1 MKKTMNKTMNKTM
14 KNKKMKTISDSST
27 TSSNL
32 LQQPT
37 ISHSISSS
45 SNSSIKSANT
55 RIKNFNLKKKLKNLF
70 KKTPKAKAKQEPK
83 QKAKQEPKRELK
95 KIETQKK
102 GKTETGLKNLTLK
115 ISKKKPI
122 LVIEDIKDIE
132 DIEEVVPKSD
142 IKLSLKEKIV
152 IPEVQKINMELKEPS
167 VYGEK
172 KASVSLAHRYNEEFI
187 DMLEKLYTIMMSQGE
202 IHKARAYKKAEETV
216 VNYLEDITDIKQMQ
230 GKPGI
235 GATIMEKF
243 KEYVE
248 TGTLKILER
257 EKNNPINIFTQ
268 IYGVGPKKAKELV
281 EKGITTIQQLKD
293 NQIELLNDKQ
303 IIGLKYYEDIL
314 KRIPRSEIDEYSG
327 YFNNAF
333 NYAVGSVGTGDG
345 AKFEIVG
352 SYRRGAQASGDID
365 VIITSKN
372 SEVFDKFIDKL
383 LEENVITEIL
393 SRGPTK
399 SLVITQLPSKEFRR
413 VDFLYS
419 TEKEYPFA
427 VLYFTGSKY
436 FNTAMRH
443 VALQKGFTMNEH
455 GMYKFENKKKGALV
469 DHDFKNEKDIF
480 DFLGLQYK
488 SPVER
493 IDGRSVVGFDVGIGS
508 EADVL
513 MDANNKKIVDG
524 VGEGVS
530 MGMGMGAF
538 EMKKPALKK
547 TSVSRGKTL
556 KKQEVNPQVNIIVE
570 KTIEVEP
577 VVVTEKKSRPKP
589 KTLKKK
595 PKILVDEMGKG
606 FGEVNKGFVMDVV
619 EKFKNNGISVVE
631 SLSEKELQDVLDY
644 TNNAYR
650 NMEPIM
656 TDSEYDIIHDY
667 METKYPNNPILN
679 DIGAPIAVEVEK
691 NKAVLPYAMGSMD
704 KRKPDTNELEKWKQI
719 YKGPYILSCKL
730 DGVSGLYVTEGDKPK
745 LYTRGDGK
753 IGQDVSHF
761 IPYLRLPKEK
771 GLAIRGEFII
781 PKNIFD
787 LKYKGKFANA
797 RNLVSGII
805 NRISVDDKIKDVH
818 FVAYEFI
825 KPEYKPFEQ
834 LERLKK
840 MDIDVVLFTREKDVT
855 NEMLSNYLIEWRN
868 TYDYE
873 IDGVIVTDDKIY
885 TRKSGNPEHSFAF
898 KMVLSDQIAESR
910 VIDVI
915 WTPSKDGYLKPR
927 VRIEPIKLGGVE
939 INYATG
945 FNGAFIE
952 QNKIGIGAVIE
963 IIRSGDVI
971 PHIKSVTQPAEKAK
985 MPEES
990 YKWNDTHI
998 DILLENVENDPVVRE
1013 KNITG
1018 FFKGIGVDGLK
1029 SGNVDRIISAGYDSV
1044 PKIIKMSVDDFLK
1057 VEGFKGKL
1065 ANKIHDSIQSKLK
1078 EASLINLMASSNIFG
1093 RGISEKKIEPIMEM
1107 YPNILNEVGL
1117 DIPADELKKKIEMVK
1132 KVKGIAEKTAELFVS
1147 KIALFI
1153 GFLKE
1158 CGLEYKLGD
1167 NGDGKGQGNGEGDV
1181 KADVDINHPLYG
1193 KTVVFTGFRDDNLE
1207 KQIKK
1212 LGGKIGSS
1220 VSKNTFVVVTKDK
1233 DDKTGKV
1240 LHAEKVGVNVMEP
1253 NEFKVA
1259 FNLTN

>member
-1 MKKTMNKTMNKTM
+1 MNKTI

-27 TSSNL
+27 ITT
-32 LQQPT
+32 LQQQNKKPLS
-37 ISHSISSS
+37 ISTVSQSISSS

-70 KKTPKAKAKQEPK
+70 KKTTKAKTETKK
-83 QKAKQEPKRELK
+83 KATSK
-95 KIETQKK
+95 KVTQKK
-102 GKTETGLKNLTLK
+102 VKLEIEGTKTKK
-115 ISKKKPI
+115 IRKKPVLI
-122 LVIEDIKDIE
+122 VEDIE
-132 DIEEVVPKSD
+132 DIEDIKAIEEETVVPKSN
-142 IKLSLKEKIV
+142 IKLSQEEPV
-152 IPEVQKINMELKEPS
+152 SIPLSLQKINMKIADQTS
-167 VYGEK
+167 NGEK
-172 KASVSLAHRYNEEFI
+172 NITIVDEGADVKVSLPHRYNEEFI
-187 DMLEKLYTIMMSQGE
+187 DILEQLYNIMMSQGE
-202 IHKARAYKKAEETV
+202 IHRARAYKKAEETV
-216 VNYLEDITDIKQMQ
+216 VNYLEDITNVEQLK

-248 TGTLKILER
+248 TGTLKVIER
-257 EKNNPINIFTQ
+257 EKNNPVNIFTQ

-281 EKGITTIQQLKD
+281 EKGITTIQQLKE

-303 IIGLKYYEDIL
+303 IIGLKYYEDIQ
-314 KRIPRSEIDEYSG
+314 KRIPRSEIDKYAV

-333 NYAVGSVGTGDG
+333 DYAVDSVGVGSVDG

-352 SYRRGAQASGDID
+352 SYRRGAQSSGDID

-372 SEVFDKFIDKL
+372 KGVFDKFIDRL
-383 LEENVITEIL
+383 LEEKVIVEVL

-399 SLVITQLPSKEFRR
+399 SLVITQLPGMEFRR

-443 VALQKGFTMNEH
+443 VALQKGYTMNEH
-455 GMYKFENKKKGALV
+455 GMYKFEDKKKGGLV
-469 DHDFKNEKDIF
+469 DHDFKDEKDIF

-488 SPVER
+488 TPVER

-508 EADVL
+508 VSDVL
-513 MDANNKKIVDG
+513 MHNSNKKIADE
-524 VGEGVS
+524 VGDMGDVGDVS
-530 MGMGMGAF
+530 VF
-538 EMKKPALKK
+538 EMKKLEPKK
-547 TSVSRGKTL
+547 ITIEG
-556 KKQEVNPQVNIIVE
+556 EVNL
-570 KTIEVEP
+570 
-577 VVVTEKKSRPKP
+577 TEKKLVP
-589 KTLKKK
+589 KKK
-595 PKILVDEMGKG
+595 TQKNQSKKLINEVVENVGKTVD
-606 FGEVNKGFVMDVV
+606 NDFVMDVV
-619 EKFKNNGISVVE
+619 EKFKKNGISVVE
-631 SLSEKELQDVLDY
+631 SLSEKQLQDVLDY

-656 TDSEYDIIHDY
+656 TDNEYDIIHDY
-667 METKYPNNPILN
+667 MEMKYPNNPILK
-679 DIGAPIAVEVEK
+679 DIGAPITVEK
-691 NKAVLPYAMGSMD
+691 NKAVLPYSMGSMD
-704 KRKPDTNELEKWKQI
+704 KRKPDTNELENWKQK
-719 YKGPYILSCKL
+719 YKGSYVLSCKL
-730 DGVSGLYVTEGDKPK
+730 DGVSGLYVTEGEKPK

-781 PKNIFD
+781 PKNIFE

-805 NRISVDDKIKDVH
+805 NRISVDEKIKDVH

-825 KPEYKPFEQ
+825 KPEYKPYEQ
-834 LERLKK
+834 MERLTK

-885 TRKSGNPEHSFAF
+885 PRKTGNPEHSFAF

-971 PHIKSVTQPAEKAK
+971 PHIKSVTHPAEKAK
-985 MPEES
+985 MPDES

-998 DILLENVENDPVVRE
+998 DIILENVENDPTVRE

-1065 ANKIHDSIQSKLK
+1065 ANKIHDSIQTKLK
-1078 EASLINLMASSNIFG
+1078 EATLINLMASSNIFG

-1107 YPNILNEVGL
+1107 YPNILNEVGSNTSNDDL
-1117 DIPADELKKKIEMVK
+1117 NKKIEMVK

-1147 KIALFI
+1147 KIGMFV
-1153 GFLKE
+1153 GFLNE
-1158 CGLEYKLGD
+1158 CGLEYKLGAE
-1167 NGDGKGQGNGEGDV
+1167 GDGKAEV
-1181 KADVDINHPLYG
+1181 DVDINHPLYG
-1193 KTVVFTGFRDDNLE
+1193 KTVVFTGFRNDNLE
-1207 KQIKK
+1207 KIIKN

-1240 LHAEKVGVNVMEP
+1240 LQAEKVGVTVMEP
-1253 NEFKVA
+1253 NEFKTA
-1259 FNLTN
+1259 FNLTE

>member
-1 MKKTMNKTMNKTM
+1 MNKTV

-27 TSSNL
+27 RSSNS
-32 LQQPT
+32 LQKQSST

-55 RIKNFNLKKKLKNLF
+55 RIKNFNLKKKLKSLF
-70 KKTPKAKAKQEPK
+70 KKTPKAKVPTITKS
-83 QKAKQEPKRELK
+83 K
-95 KIETQKK
+95 KTTQKK
-102 GKTETGLKNLTLK
+102 VKLEIEAENKNKTKTKK
-115 ISKKKPI
+115 IIKKPI
-122 LVIEDIKDIE
+122 LIIEDIEDIE
-132 DIEEVVPKSD
+132 DIEEVVPKSN
-142 IKLSLKEKIV
+142 IKLSLKENTV
-152 IPEVQKINMELKEPS
+152 IPVVKKINMELKEPLLPS
-167 VYGEK
+167 GEK
-172 KASVSLAHRYNEEFI
+172 NVGVGVSLPHRYNEEFI
-187 DMLEKLYTIMMSQGE
+187 DILEQLYTIMMSQGE
-202 IHKARAYKKAEETV
+202 VHRARAYKKAEETV

-248 TGTLKILER
+248 TGTLKVLER

-281 EKGITTIQQLKD
+281 EKGVTTIQQLKE

-303 IIGLKYYEDIL
+303 IIGLKYYEDIQ
-314 KRIPRSEIDEYSG
+314 KRIPRSEIDKYSV

-333 NYAVGSVGTGDG
+333 KYAVSTVGVVDG
-345 AKFEIVG
+345 GKFEIVG
-352 SYRRGAQASGDID
+352 SYRRGAQSSGDID

-372 SEVFDKFIDKL
+372 STVFDKFIDKL
-383 LEENVITEIL
+383 LESRIIVEIL

-399 SLVITQLPSKEFRR
+399 SLVITQLPGMEFRR

-443 VALQKGFTMNEH
+443 VAVQKGYTMNEH
-455 GMYKFENKKKGALV
+455 GMYKFQDKKKGGLV
-469 DHDFKNEKDIF
+469 DHDFKDEKDIF

-488 SPVER
+488 SPAER
-493 IDGRSVVGFDVGIGS
+493 IDGRSVVGFDVSVGS
-508 EADVL
+508 VSDIL
-513 MDANNKKIVDG
+513 THNSNKKISDNTGVDG
-524 VGEGVS
+524 VDGVVPV
-530 MGMGMGAF
+530 F
-538 EMKKPALKK
+538 EMKKKQTQTKPKKITIEGEVAVSVAVAEKKVVPKKK
-547 TSVSRGKTL
+547 TQTKKSKMTVNEVVEDVVVGKEVGMGKTID
-556 KKQEVNPQVNIIVE
+556 N
-570 KTIEVEP
+570 
-577 VVVTEKKSRPKP
+577 
-589 KTLKKK
+589 
-595 PKILVDEMGKG
+595 D
-606 FGEVNKGFVMDVV
+606 FVMDVV
-619 EKFKNNGISVVE
+619 ERFKKNGISVVE

-656 TDSEYDIIHDY
+656 TDNEYDIIHDY
-667 METKYPNNPILN
+667 MEAKYPNNPILN
-679 DIGAPIAVEVEK
+679 EIGAPISVEK
-691 NKAVLPYAMGSMD
+691 NKAVLPYSMGSMD

-834 LERLKK
+834 MERLIK
-840 MDIDVVLFTREKDVT
+840 MNIDVVLFKKEKDVT
-855 NEMLSNYLIEWRN
+855 NEMLSKYLIEWRN

-885 TRKSGNPEHSFAF
+885 PRKSGNPEHSFAF

-1029 SGNVDRIISAGYDSV
+1029 SGNVDRIISAGYDTVS
-1044 PKIIKMSVDDFLK
+1044 KIIKMSVDDFLK

-1065 ANKIHDSIQSKLK
+1065 ANKIHDSIQNRLK
-1078 EASLINLMASSNIFG
+1078 EASLISLMASSNIFG

-1107 YPNILNEVGL
+1107 YPNILNEVGSETS
-1117 DIPADELKKKIEMVK
+1117 DDDLKKKIEMVK

-1158 CGLEYKLGD
+1158 SGLEYKLV
-1167 NGDGKGQGNGEGDV
+1167 GNNNMKAEGDSNV
-1181 KADVDINHPLYG
+1181 GADIDVNHPLYG

-1207 KQIKK
+1207 KMIKK

-1240 LHAEKVGVNVMEP
+1240 LQAEKAGVNVMEP
-1253 NEFKVA
+1253 NEFKDT
-1259 FNLTN
+1259 FM

>member
-1 MKKTMNKTMNKTM
+1 MNKTI

-27 TSSNL
+27 TSTSD
-32 LQQPT
+32 LQNKKPLSIST
-37 ISHSISSS
+37 VSHSISSS

-55 RIKNFNLKKKLKNLF
+55 RVKNFNLKKKLKNLF
-70 KKTPKAKAKQEPK
+70 KKTPKAKASVP
-83 QKAKQEPKRELK
+83 AKYK
-95 KIETQKK
+95 KTTQKK
-102 GKTETGLKNLTLK
+102 VKLEREIEGAKTQK
-115 ISKKKPI
+115 ISKKIKKNPI
-122 LVIEDIKDIE
+122 LIVEDS
-132 DIEEVVPKSD
+132 EEEKVVPKSN
-142 IKLSLKEKIV
+142 IKLSQEE
-152 IPEVQKINMELKEPS
+152 IPIPMPMQKIDMKLTDLTPN
-167 VYGEK
+167 GEK
-172 KASVSLAHRYNEEFI
+172 NVETVVSLPHRYNEEFI
-187 DMLEKLYTIMMSQGE
+187 DILEQLYTIMMSQGE
-202 IHKARAYKKAEETV
+202 VHRARAYKKAEETV

-248 TGTLKILER
+248 TGTLKVLER
-257 EKNNPINIFTQ
+257 EKNNPVNIFTQ

-281 EKGITTIQQLKD
+281 EKGVTTIQQLKE

-303 IIGLKYYEDIL
+303 IIGLKYYEDIQ
-314 KRIPRSEIDEYSG
+314 KRIPRSEIDKYSG
-327 YFNNAF
+327 YFKRAF
-333 NYAVGSVGTGDG
+333 EFAVGSVGVGDGDGDG

-352 SYRRGAQASGDID
+352 SYRRGAKSSGDID

-372 SEVFDKFIDKL
+372 SGIFDKFIDKL
-383 LEENVITEIL
+383 LEENVIVEIL

-399 SLVITQLPSKEFRR
+399 SLVITQLPGMEFRR

-443 VALQKGFTMNEH
+443 VAVQKGYTMNEH
-455 GMYKFENKKKGALV
+455 GMYKFQDKKKTTLV
-469 DHDFKNEKDIF
+469 DHDFKDEKDIF

-508 EADVL
+508 VSDIL
-513 MDANNKKIVDG
+513 MHTSNKKIADG
-524 VGEGVS
+524 VDVDVDTGVLPV
-530 MGMGMGAF
+530 F
-538 EMKKPALKK
+538 EMKKTQTLTQPKKIKIEGEVALAEKKLVPKKK
-547 TSVSRGKTL
+547 TQKKQSKLLVNEVVEEVGVGKT
-556 KKQEVNPQVNIIVE
+556 VNNDFII
-570 KTIEVEP
+570 
-577 VVVTEKKSRPKP
+577 
-589 KTLKKK
+589 
-595 PKILVDEMGKG
+595 
-606 FGEVNKGFVMDVV
+606 DVV
-619 EKFKNNGISVVE
+619 ERFKKNGISVVE
-631 SLSEKELQDVLDY
+631 SLSEKELQDVLNY

-656 TDSEYDIIHDY
+656 TDNEYDIIHDY
-667 METKYPNNPILN
+667 MEAKYPNNPILN

-691 NKAVLPYAMGSMD
+691 NKAVLPYSMGSMD
-704 KRKPDTNELEKWKQI
+704 KRKPDTNELENWKQK
-719 YKGPYILSCKL
+719 YKGAYVLSCKL
-730 DGVSGLYVTEGDKPK
+730 DGVSGLYVTEGEKPK

-805 NRISVDDKIKDVH
+805 NRISVDEKIKDVH

-834 LERLKK
+834 MERLTK
-840 MDIDVVLFTREKDVT
+840 MDIDVVLFKKEADVT

-873 IDGVIVTDDKIY
+873 VDGVIVTDDKIY
-885 TRKSGNPEHSFAF
+885 PRKSGNPEHSFAF

-952 QNKIGIGAVIE
+952 QNKIGIGAVVE

-1078 EASLINLMASSNIFG
+1078 EASLITLMASSNIFG

-1107 YPNILNEVGL
+1107 YPNILNEVGS
-1117 DIPADELKKKIEMVK
+1117 DITADDLKKKIEMVK
-1132 KVKGIAEKTAELFVS
+1132 KVKGIAEKIAELFVS

-1158 CGLEYKLGD
+1158 SGLEYKLGTNGD
-1167 NGDGKGQGNGEGDV
+1167 GDGKGQGNGEGDG
-1181 KADVDINHPLYG
+1181 KADVDVNHPLYG

-1207 KQIKK
+1207 KMIKK
-1212 LGGKIGSS
+1212 FGGKIGSS

-1240 LHAEKVGVNVMEP
+1240 LQAEKAGVNVMEP
-1253 NEFKVA
+1253 NEFKMVYM
-1259 FNLTN
+1259 

>member
-1 MKKTMNKTMNKTM
+1 MNKTI

-27 TSSNL
+27 ISTS
-32 LQQPT
+32 QQQNKKPLS
-37 ISHSISSS
+37 ISTVSQSISSS

-70 KKTPKAKAKQEPK
+70 KKTTKAKTEAKKEAPS
-83 QKAKQEPKRELK
+83 K
-95 KIETQKK
+95 KVTQKK
-102 GKTETGLKNLTLK
+102 VKLEIEGTKTKK
-115 ISKKKPI
+115 IRKKPI
-122 LVIEDIKDIE
+122 IIV
-132 DIEEVVPKSD
+132 EEEEPIVKEKVVPKSN
-142 IKLSLKEKIV
+142 IKLSQEELV
-152 IPEVQKINMELKEPS
+152 SIPLSLQKINMKLTDQMPN
-167 VYGEK
+167 GEK
-172 KASVSLAHRYNEEFI
+172 IVGVGVSLPHRYNEEFI
-187 DMLEKLYTIMMSQGE
+187 DILEQLYNIMMSQGE
-202 IHKARAYKKAEETV
+202 VHRARAYKKAEETV
-216 VNYLEDITDIKQMQ
+216 VNYLEDITNVEQLK

-248 TGTLKILER
+248 TGTLKVIER
-257 EKNNPINIFTQ
+257 EKNNPVNIFTQ

-281 EKGITTIQQLKD
+281 EKGVVTIQQLKE
-293 NQIELLNDKQ
+293 NQTELLNDKQ
-303 IIGLKYYEDIL
+303 IIGLKYYEDIQ
-314 KRIPRSEIDEYSG
+314 KRIPRSEIDKYAVYFGKAFEYALDSVG
-327 YFNNAF
+327 
-333 NYAVGSVGTGDG
+333 VGSVDG

-352 SYRRGAQASGDID
+352 SYRRGAQSSGDID

-372 SEVFDKFIDKL
+372 SSVFDKFIDKL
-383 LEENVITEIL
+383 LEEKVIVEIL

-399 SLVITQLPSKEFRR
+399 SLVITQLPGMEFRR

-443 VALQKGFTMNEH
+443 VALQKGYTMNEH
-455 GMYKFENKKKGALV
+455 GMYKFEDKKKTSLV
-469 DHDFKNEKDIF
+469 DHDFKDEKDIF

-488 SPVER
+488 TPVER

-508 EADVL
+508 VSDVL
-513 MDANNKKIVDG
+513 MHNSNKKIADNTGIGVD
-524 VGEGVS
+524 VVPV
-530 MGMGMGAF
+530 F
-538 EMKKPALKK
+538 EMKKTQTQTQPKK
-547 TSVSRGKTL
+547 
-556 KKQEVNPQVNIIVE
+556 I
-570 KTIEVEP
+570 TIEGKVAL
-577 VVVTEKKSRPKP
+577 TEKKLVP
-589 KTLKKK
+589 KKK
-595 PKILVDEMGKG
+595 TQTKKSKILGDEVVEEVGVGVGVGVGKTVDKD
-606 FGEVNKGFVMDVV
+606 FVIDVV
-619 EKFKNNGISVVE
+619 ERFKKNGISVVE
-631 SLSEKELQDVLDY
+631 YLSEKQLQDVLDY

-656 TDSEYDIIHDY
+656 TDNEYDIIHDF
-667 METKYPNNPILN
+667 MEMKYPNNPILK
-679 DIGAPIAVEVEK
+679 DIGAPISVEK
-691 NKAVLPYAMGSMD
+691 NKAVLPYSMGSMD
-704 KRKPDTNELEKWKQI
+704 KRKPDTNELKNWKQK

-730 DGVSGLYVTEGDKPK
+730 DGVSGLYVTEGEKPK

-805 NRISVDDKIKDVH
+805 NRISVDEKIKDVH

-825 KPEYKPFEQ
+825 KPEYKPYEQ
-834 LERLKK
+834 MERLTK

-885 TRKSGNPEHSFAF
+885 PRKSGNPEHSFAF

-985 MPEES
+985 MPDES

-998 DILLENVENDPVVRE
+998 DIILENVENDPTVRE

-1044 PKIIKMSVDDFLK
+1044 SKIVKMSVDDFLK

-1065 ANKIHDSIQSKLK
+1065 ANKIHDSIQTKLK
-1078 EASLINLMASSNIFG
+1078 ESTLISLMASSNIFG
-1093 RGISEKKIEPIMEM
+1093 RGISEKKIEPILEM
-1107 YPNILNEVGL
+1107 YPNILNEVGSNTTQ
-1117 DIPADELKKKIEMVK
+1117 DELNKKIEMVK

-1147 KIALFI
+1147 KIGLFI
-1153 GFLKE
+1153 EFLKE
-1158 CGLEYKLGD
+1158 CGLEYKLSS
-1167 NGDGKGQGNGEGDV
+1167 DGHGNGHLDGEGNG
-1181 KADVDINHPLYG
+1181 KADLDVNHPLYG

-1207 KQIKK
+1207 KMIKK

-1240 LHAEKVGVNVMEP
+1240 LQAEKAGVNVMEP
-1253 NEFKVA
+1253 NEFKMVYM
-1259 FNLTN
+1259 

>member
-1 MKKTMNKTMNKTM
+1 MNKTI

-27 TSSNL
+27 TSS
-32 LQQPT
+32 LQQHNKKPLSIDT
-37 ISHSISSS
+37 VSHSISSS

-55 RIKNFNLKKKLKNLF
+55 RVKNFNLKKKLKTLF
-70 KKTPKAKAKQEPK
+70 KKTPKVKATAKS
-83 QKAKQEPKRELK
+83 K
-95 KIETQKK
+95 KETQKK
-102 GKTETGLKNLTLK
+102 VKLEIEGENKQVTKTKK
-115 ISKKKPI
+115 IRKKPI
-122 LVIEDIKDIE
+122 LIIEGNQGNQGNQG
-132 DIEEVVPKSD
+132 IEEEKVIPKSN
-142 IKLSLKEKIV
+142 IKLSQEQQ
-152 IPEVQKINMELKEPS
+152 IPLQKIKMNLTDQIPN
-167 VYGEK
+167 GEK
-172 KASVSLAHRYNEEFI
+172 NVGVVGVVGVGVSLPHRYNEEFI
-187 DMLEKLYTIMMSQGE
+187 DILEQLYTIMMSQGE
-202 IHKARAYKKAEETV
+202 VHRARAYKKAEETV

-248 TGTLKILER
+248 TGTLKVLER
-257 EKNNPINIFTQ
+257 EKNNPVNVFTQ

-281 EKGITTIQQLKD
+281 EKGVTTIQQLKEK
-293 NQIELLNDKQ
+293 QIELLNDKQ
-303 IIGLKYYEDIL
+303 IIGLKYYEDIQ
-314 KRIPRSEIDEYSG
+314 KRIPRSEIDKYSD
-327 YFNNAF
+327 YFGKAF
-333 NYAVGSVGTGDG
+333 HYAVDSVGVGSADG

-352 SYRRGAQASGDID
+352 SYRRGAQSSGDID

-372 SEVFDKFIDKL
+372 SGIFDKFIDKL
-383 LEENVITEIL
+383 LEEKIIVEIL

-399 SLVITQLPSKEFRR
+399 SLVITQLPGMEFRR

-443 VALQKGFTMNEH
+443 VAVQKGYTMNEH
-455 GMYKFENKKKGALV
+455 GMYKFQDKKKGGLV
-469 DHDFKNEKDIF
+469 DHDFKDEKDIF

-488 SPVER
+488 TPVER

-508 EADVL
+508 VSDVL
-513 MDANNKKIVDG
+513 THNSNKKIADAD
-524 VGEGVS
+524 VGEVDVIVPV
-530 MGMGMGAF
+530 F
-538 EMKKPALKK
+538 EMKKTLPIKTQPKKITIEGEVVVAEKKLVPKKK
-547 TSVSRGKTL
+547 T
-556 KKQEVNPQVNIIVE
+556 Q
-570 KTIEVEP
+570 
-577 VVVTEKKSRPKP
+577 
-589 KTLKKK
+589 KKK
-595 PKILVDEMGKG
+595 PEILVEEE
-606 FGEVNKGFVMDVV
+606 GEVGKVDKNFVMDVV
-619 EKFKNNGISVVE
+619 EKFKKNGISVVE
-631 SLSEKELQDVLDY
+631 SLSEKELQHVLDY

-656 TDSEYDIIHDY
+656 TDNEYDIIHDY
-667 METKYPNNPILN
+667 MEIKYPNNPILN
-679 DIGAPIAVEVEK
+679 DIGAPISIEK
-691 NKAVLPYAMGSMD
+691 NKAVLPYSMGSMD
-704 KRKPDTNELEKWKQI
+704 KRKPDTNELENWKQK
-719 YKGPYILSCKL
+719 YKGPYVLSCKL

-805 NRISVDDKIKDVH
+805 NRISVDEKIKDVR

-834 LERLKK
+834 MERLTK
-840 MDIDVVLFTREKDVT
+840 MNIDVVLFKRETDVT

-885 TRKSGNPEHSFAF
+885 PRKTGNPEHSFAF

-952 QNKIGIGAVIE
+952 QNKIGIGAVVE

-998 DILLENVENDPVVRE
+998 DIILENVENDPVVRE

-1029 SGNVDRIISAGYDSV
+1029 SGNVERIISAGYDSV
-1044 PKIIKMSVDDFLK
+1044 PKIIKMNVDDFLK

-1065 ANKIHDSIQSKLK
+1065 ANKIHDSIQTKLK
-1078 EASLINLMASSNIFG
+1078 EASLITLMASSNIFG

-1107 YPNILNEVGL
+1107 YPNILIEVAS
-1117 DIPADELKKKIEMVK
+1117 DITVDDLNKKIEMVK

-1158 CGLEYKLGD
+1158 CGLEYKLSGD
-1167 NGDGKGQGNGEGDV
+1167 VKGHGDGDGNGHGDGKVEVDV
-1181 KADVDINHPLYG
+1181 NHPLYG

-1207 KQIKK
+1207 KMIKK
-1212 LGGKIGSS
+1212 IGGKIGSS

-1240 LHAEKVGVNVMEP
+1240 LQAEKVGVTVMEP
-1253 NEFKVA
+1253 NEFKSA
-1259 FNLTN
+1259 FNLSE

>member
-1 MKKTMNKTMNKTM
+1 MNKTM

-27 TSSNL
+27 RPNSI
-32 LQQPT
+32 PT
-37 ISHSISSS
+37 TIMS
-45 SNSSIKSANT
+45 
-55 RIKNFNLKKKLKNLF
+55 KKIGQ
-70 KKTPKAKAKQEPK
+70 KKTFLIIDHEKP
-83 QKAKQEPKRELK
+83 LV
-95 KIETQKK
+95 
-102 GKTETGLKNLTLK
+102 
-115 ISKKKPI
+115 SK
-122 LVIEDIKDIE
+122 
-132 DIEEVVPKSD
+132 SN
-142 IKLSLKEKIV
+142 IKLSLEEKRV
-152 IPEVQKINMELKEPS
+152 IPQVQKINMELKEPLAQ
-167 VYGEK
+167 GEK
-172 KASVSLAHRYNEEFI
+172 NTVGSLPHRYNEELVDI
-187 DMLEKLYTIMMSQGE
+187 LEKLYTIMMSQGE

-248 TGTLKILER
+248 TGTLKVLEK

-268 IYGVGPKKAKELV
+268 IYGVGPKKAKELL
-281 EKGITTIQQLKD
+281 EKGVMTIQQLKER
-293 NQIELLNDKQ
+293 QIELLNDKQ

-314 KRIPRSEIDEYSG
+314 KRIPRSEIDEYSV

-333 NYAVGSVGTGDG
+333 EYAIGSVGSLDG

-352 SYRRGAQASGDID
+352 SYRRGAQTSGDID

-372 SEVFDKFIDKL
+372 SGVFDKFIDKL
-383 LEENVITEIL
+383 LEDKIVVEIL

-399 SLVITQLPSKEFRR
+399 SLVITRLGNHEFRR

-443 VALQKGFTMNEH
+443 VALQRGFTMNEH
-455 GMYKFENKKKGALV
+455 GMYKFENKKKGELV
-469 DHDFKNEKDIF
+469 DHNFKNEKDIF

-488 SPVER
+488 SPAER
-493 IDGRSVVGFDVGIGS
+493 IDGRSVIGFDIGIGS
-508 EADVL
+508 VADVL
-513 MDANNKKIVDG
+513 AHTNNKKIED
-524 VGEGVS
+524 VGHEHLDII
-530 MGMGMGAF
+530 MPTF
-538 EMKKPALKK
+538 EMKKTEMQTQPKKIIIEDDVALDVVVDEPEKKLVPKKK
-547 TSVSRGKTL
+547 TQT
-556 KKQEVNPQVNIIVE
+556 
-570 KTIEVEP
+570 
-577 VVVTEKKSRPKP
+577 KKS
-589 KTLKKK
+589 
-595 PKILVDEMGKG
+595 KILVNED
-606 FGEVNKGFVMDVV
+606 FVMVV
-619 EKFKNNGISVVE
+619 VDNFKSNGISVLE

-644 TNNAYR
+644 TNKAYR
-650 NMEPIM
+650 NMEPIIS
-656 TDSEYDIIHDY
+656 DSEYDIIHDY
-667 METKYPNNPILN
+667 METKYPNNLILYN
-679 DIGAPIAVEVEK
+679 IGAPIALEVEK

-704 KRKPDTNELEKWKQI
+704 KRKPDTNELENWKQK

-730 DGVSGLYVTEGDKPK
+730 DGVSALYTTEGDKPK

-761 IPYLRLPKEK
+761 IPYLRLPNEK

-787 LKYKGKFANA
+787 SKYKEKFANA

-818 FVAYEFI
+818 FVAYELI
-825 KPEYKPFEQ
+825 NPEYHPFEQ

-840 MDIDVVLFTREKDVT
+840 MDIDVVLFKKDVDVT
-855 NEMLSNYLIEWRN
+855 NEILSNYLIEWRN
-868 TYDYE
+868 KYDYE

-885 TRKSGNPEHSFAF
+885 PRKSGNPEHSFAF
-898 KMVLSDQIAESR
+898 KMVLSEQIAESR

-963 IIRSGDVI
+963 VIRSGDVI

-985 MPEES
+985 MPQES

-998 DILLENVENDPVVRE
+998 DILLENVENDPTVRE

-1029 SGNVDRIISAGYDSV
+1029 SGNVERIISAGYDSV
-1044 PKIIKMSVDDFLK
+1044 PNIIKMSVDDFLK

-1065 ANKIHDSIQSKLK
+1065 ANKIHDSIQNRLK
-1078 EASLINLMASSNIFG
+1078 EAPLINLMASSNIFG
-1093 RGISEKKIEPIMEM
+1093 RGINEKKIEPIMEM
-1107 YPNILNEVGL
+1107 YPNILGDMGL
-1117 DIPADELKKKIEMVK
+1117 GFSDSELNKKIEMVK

-1147 KIALFI
+1147 RIGLFV

-1158 CGLEYKLGD
+1158 CGLEYKLGSD
-1167 NGDGKGQGNGEGDV
+1167 VMNGNGVEDANGEIDV
-1181 KADVDINHPLYG
+1181 NHPLYG
-1193 KTVVFTGFRDDNLE
+1193 KTIVFTGFRDDNLE
-1207 KQIKK
+1207 KLIKK

-1220 VSKNTFVVVTKDK
+1220 VSKNTFVVVIKDK

-1240 LHAEKVGVNVMEP
+1240 LQAEKLGVNVMEP
-1253 NEFKVA
+1253 CEFKEVYM
-1259 FNLTN
+1259 

>member
-1 MKKTMNKTMNKTM
+1 MNKTI

-27 TSSNL
+27 TST
-32 LQQPT
+32 LQQDKTKPLSIST
-37 ISHSISSS
+37 VSHSISSS

-70 KKTPKAKAKQEPK
+70 KKSTKAKKEAKAEAT
-83 QKAKQEPKRELK
+83 AKKV
-95 KIETQKK
+95 TQKK
-102 GKTETGLKNLTLK
+102 VKLEIEGTKTKK
-115 ISKKKPI
+115 IRKRPI
-122 LVIEDIKDIE
+122 IIV
-132 DIEEVVPKSD
+132 EEEEPVVEEKVVPKIN
-142 IKLSLKEKIV
+142 IKLSQEEPV
-152 IPEVQKINMELKEPS
+152 SIPLSLQKINMKLSNQIPN
-167 VYGEK
+167 GEK
-172 KASVSLAHRYNEEFI
+172 IVDIGVSLPHRYNEEFI
-187 DMLEKLYTIMMSQGE
+187 DILEQLYNIMMSQGE
-202 IHKARAYKKAEETV
+202 VHRARAYKKAEETI
-216 VNYLEDITDIKQMQ
+216 VNYLDDITNVEQLK

-248 TGTLKILER
+248 TGTLKVLER
-257 EKNNPINIFTQ
+257 EKNNPVNIFTQ

-281 EKGITTIQQLKD
+281 EKGVTTIQQLKE
-293 NQIELLNDKQ
+293 NQMELLNDKQ
-303 IIGLKYYEDIL
+303 IIGLKYYEDIQ
-314 KRIPRSEIDEYSG
+314 KRIPRSEIDK
-327 YFNNAF
+327 
-333 NYAVGSVGTGDG
+333 YAVYFGKAFDYALDSVGVGSADG

-352 SYRRGAQASGDID
+352 SYRRGAQSSGDID

-372 SEVFDKFIDKL
+372 SNVFDKFIDKL
-383 LEENVITEIL
+383 LEEKVVVEVL

-399 SLVITQLPSKEFRR
+399 SLVITQLPDMEFRR

-443 VALQKGFTMNEH
+443 VALQKGYTMNEH
-455 GMYKFENKKKGALV
+455 GMYKFEDKKKGGLV
-469 DHDFKNEKDIF
+469 DHDFKDEKDIF

-488 SPVER
+488 TPVER

-508 EADVL
+508 VSDVL
-513 MDANNKKIVDG
+513 MHNSNKKIGVGVGVGVGDG
-524 VGEGVS
+524 VGYLGDAP
-530 MGMGMGAF
+530 AF
-538 EMKKPALKK
+538 EMKKPLSQTPPKK
-547 TSVSRGKTL
+547 
-556 KKQEVNPQVNIIVE
+556 I
-570 KTIEVEP
+570 TIEGEVAL
-577 VVVTEKKSRPKP
+577 TEKKLVP
-589 KTLKKK
+589 KKK
-595 PKILVDEMGKG
+595 TQTKKSKILGDELVEEMGVVVGKT
-606 FGEVNKGFVMDVV
+606 VNNDFIIDVV
-619 EKFKNNGISVVE
+619 ERFKKNGISVVE
-631 SLSEKELQDVLDY
+631 SLSEKQLQDVLEY

-667 METKYPNNPILN
+667 MEMKYPNNSILF
-679 DIGAPIAVEVEK
+679 DIGAPISVEK
-691 NKAVLPYAMGSMD
+691 NKAVLPYSMGSMD
-704 KRKPDTNELEKWKQI
+704 KRKPDTNELENWKQK
-719 YKGPYILSCKL
+719 YKGPYVLSCKL
-730 DGVSGLYVTEGDKPK
+730 DGVSGLYVTEGEKPK

-805 NRISVDDKIKDVH
+805 NRISVDEKIKDVH

-825 KPEYKPFEQ
+825 KPEYKPYEQ
-834 LERLKK
+834 MERLTK

-885 TRKSGNPEHSFAF
+885 PRKTGNPEHSFAF

-927 VRIEPIKLGGVE
+927 VRIEPVKLGGVE

-998 DILLENVENDPVVRE
+998 DIILENVENDPTVRE

-1044 PKIIKMSVDDFLK
+1044 PKIIKMTVDDFLK

-1065 ANKIHDSIQSKLK
+1065 ANKIHDSIQTKLK
-1078 EASLINLMASSNIFG
+1078 EATLINLMASSNIFG

-1107 YPNILNEVGL
+1107 YPNILNEVGS
-1117 DIPADELKKKIEMVK
+1117 DTSDDELKKKIEMVK

-1147 KIALFI
+1147 KIGMFV
-1153 GFLKE
+1153 GFLNE
-1158 CGLEYKLGD
+1158 CGLEYKLGA
-1167 NGDGKGQGNGEGDV
+1167 DGHGKGEGDV
-1181 KADVDINHPLYG
+1181 EGNGKADVDINHPLYG

-1207 KQIKK
+1207 KMIKK

-1240 LHAEKVGVNVMEP
+1240 LQAEKVGVTVMEP
-1253 NEFKVA
+1253 NEFKKT
-1259 FNLTN
+1259 FNLTE

>member
-1 MKKTMNKTMNKTM
+1 MNKTI

-27 TSSNL
+27 TSTF
-32 LQQPT
+32 QQQNKKPLSIST
-37 ISHSISSS
+37 VSHSISSS

-70 KKTPKAKAKQEPK
+70 KKSTKAKK
-83 QKAKQEPKRELK
+83 KAKTEAK
-95 KIETQKK
+95 KEATYKKVTQKK
-102 GKTETGLKNLTLK
+102 VKLEIESENKEKTKTKK
-115 ISKKKPI
+115 IRKKPI
-122 LVIEDIKDIE
+122 IIV
-132 DIEEVVPKSD
+132 EEEPVVEEKVVPKSN
-142 IKLSLKEKIV
+142 IKLSQEKPV
-152 IPEVQKINMELKEPS
+152 SIPLQPLLSLEKINMKLTDQMS
-167 VYGEK
+167 NGEK
-172 KASVSLAHRYNEEFI
+172 IQEVSLPHRYNEEFI
-187 DMLEKLYTIMMSQGE
+187 DILEQLYNIMMSQGE
-202 IHKARAYKKAEETV
+202 VHRARAYKKAEETV
-216 VNYLEDITDIKQMQ
+216 VNYLEDITDVKQMQ

-248 TGTLKILER
+248 TGTLKVLER

-281 EKGITTIQQLKD
+281 EKGVTTIQQLKE
-293 NQIELLNDKQ
+293 NQMELLNDKQ
-303 IIGLKYYEDIL
+303 IIGLKYYEDIQ
-314 KRIPRSEIDEYSG
+314 KRIPRSEIDKYAG
-327 YFNNAF
+327 YFKNAF
-333 NYAVGSVGTGDG
+333 DFAVDSVGVGSADG
-345 AKFEIVG
+345 ANFEIVG
-352 SYRRGAQASGDID
+352 SYRRGAQSSGDID
-365 VIITSKN
+365 VIITSKKRGI
-372 SEVFDKFIDKL
+372 FDKFIDKL
-383 LEENVITEIL
+383 LEEKVIVEVL

-399 SLVITQLPSKEFRR
+399 SLVITQLPGMEFRR

-443 VALQKGFTMNEH
+443 VALQKGYTMNEH
-455 GMYKFENKKKGALV
+455 GMYKFEDKKKGGLV
-469 DHDFKNEKDIF
+469 DHDFNDEKDIF

-488 SPVER
+488 TPVER

-508 EADVL
+508 VSDIL
-513 MDANNKKIVDG
+513 IHTSNKKIEDNTGNDIG
-524 VGEGVS
+524 VAPV
-530 MGMGMGAF
+530 F
-538 EMKKPALKK
+538 EMKKTQTQTQPKK
-547 TSVSRGKTL
+547 
-556 KKQEVNPQVNIIVE
+556 I
-570 KTIEVEP
+570 TIEGEVAL
-577 VVVTEKKSRPKP
+577 TEKKLVPKKRTQSKKSTILRDELLENVVVVG
-589 KTLKKK
+589 KT
-595 PKILVDEMGKG
+595 
-606 FGEVNKGFVMDVV
+606 VNKDFVIDVV
-619 EKFKNNGISVVE
+619 ERFKKNGINVLE
-631 SLSEKELQDVLDY
+631 SLSEKQLQDVLDY

-656 TDSEYDIIHDY
+656 TDNEYDIIHDY
-667 METKYPNNPILN
+667 MEMKYPNNSVLF
-679 DIGAPIAVEVEK
+679 DIGAPIPVEK
-691 NKAVLPYAMGSMD
+691 NKAVLPYSMGSMD
-704 KRKPDTNELEKWKQI
+704 KRKPDTNELENWKQK
-719 YKGPYILSCKL
+719 YKGPYVLSCKL
-730 DGVSGLYVTEGDKPK
+730 DGVSGLYVTEGEKPK

-805 NRISVDDKIKDVH
+805 NRISVDEKIKDVH

-825 KPEYKPFEQ
+825 KPEYKPYEQ
-834 LERLKK
+834 MERLTK
-840 MDIDVVLFTREKDVT
+840 MDIDVVLFTQEKDVT

-885 TRKSGNPEHSFAF
+885 PRKSGNPEHSFAF

-915 WTPSKDGYLKPR
+915 WSPSKDGYLKPR

-985 MPEES
+985 MPDES

-998 DILLENVENDPVVRE
+998 DIILENVENDPTVRE

-1044 PKIIKMSVDDFLK
+1044 PKIIKMSVDDFMK

-1065 ANKIHDSIQSKLK
+1065 ANKIHDSIQMKLK
-1078 EASLINLMASSNIFG
+1078 EASLITLMASSNIFG

-1107 YPNILNEVGL
+1107 YPNILNKVGSKTS
-1117 DIPADELKKKIEMVK
+1117 DNELNKKIEMVK

-1147 KIALFI
+1147 KIEMFI

-1158 CGLEYKLGD
+1158 CGLEYKLD
-1167 NGDGKGQGNGEGDV
+1167 LDGQGDVEEDKGEFDV
-1181 KADVDINHPLYG
+1181 NHPLYG

-1207 KQIKK
+1207 KMIKK

-1233 DDKTGKV
+1233 YDKTGKV
-1240 LHAEKVGVNVMEP
+1240 LQAEKVGVTVMEP
-1253 NEFKVA
+1253 NEFTSA
-1259 FNLTN
+1259 YM

>member
-1 MKKTMNKTMNKTM
+1 MNKTV

-27 TSSNL
+27 TSSNS
-32 LQQPT
+32 LQKQSST

-55 RIKNFNLKKKLKNLF
+55 RIKNFNLKRKLKNLF
-70 KKTPKAKAKQEPK
+70 KKTPKAKAKRDP
-83 QKAKQEPKRELK
+83 K
-95 KIETQKK
+95 KIVTQKK
-102 GKTETGLKNLTLK
+102 GKTETGVKNKTKK
-115 ISKKKPI
+115 INKQKPI
-122 LVIEDIKDIE
+122 LIIE
-132 DIEEVVPKSD
+132 DIEEVVPKSN
-142 IKLSLKEKIV
+142 IKLSLKENTV
-152 IPEVQKINMELKEPS
+152 IPVVQKINMELKEPLLPS
-167 VYGEK
+167 GEK
-172 KASVSLAHRYNEEFI
+172 NANVSLPHRYNEEFI
-187 DMLEKLYTIMMSQGE
+187 DILEQLYTIMMSQGE
-202 IHKARAYKKAEETV
+202 VHRARAYKKAEETV

-248 TGTLKILER
+248 TGTLKVLER
-257 EKNNPINIFTQ
+257 EKNNPVNIFTQ

-281 EKGITTIQQLKD
+281 EKGVTTIQQLKE

-303 IIGLKYYEDIL
+303 IIGLKYYEDIQ
-314 KRIPRSEIDEYSG
+314 KRIPRSEIDKYSV

-333 NYAVGSVGTGDG
+333 EYAVSTVGVVDG
-345 AKFEIVG
+345 GKFEIVG
-352 SYRRGAQASGDID
+352 SYRRGAQSSGDID
-365 VIITSKN
+365 VIITSKD
-372 SEVFDKFIDKL
+372 SRVFDKFIDKL
-383 LEENVITEIL
+383 LEEMVIVEIL

-399 SLVITQLPSKEFRR
+399 SLVITQLPGMEFRR

-443 VALQKGFTMNEH
+443 VAVQKGYTMNEH
-455 GMYKFENKKKGALV
+455 GMYKFQDKKKTTLV
-469 DHDFKNEKDIF
+469 DHDFKDEKDIF

-488 SPVER
+488 SPAER
-493 IDGRSVVGFDVGIGS
+493 IDGRSVVGFDVSVGS
-508 EADVL
+508 ASDVL
-513 MDANNKKIVDG
+513 IHNSNKKIADNTGVDG
-524 VGEGVS
+524 DDLGVDVVPV
-530 MGMGMGAF
+530 F
-538 EMKKPALKK
+538 EMKKTQAQTKPKKIIIEDEVAVAVADKKLVPKKK
-547 TSVSRGKTL
+547 TQKTQ
-556 KKQEVNPQVNIIVE
+556 KKKSKMLVNEVVEDVVVGME
-570 KTIEVEP
+570 KTI
-577 VVVTEKKSRPKP
+577 
-589 KTLKKK
+589 
-595 PKILVDEMGKG
+595 D
-606 FGEVNKGFVMDVV
+606 NDFVMDVV
-619 EKFKNNGISVVE
+619 ERFKKNGISVVE

-644 TNNAYR
+644 TNTAYR

-656 TDSEYDIIHDY
+656 TDNEYDIIHDY

-679 DIGAPIAVEVEK
+679 EIGAPIAIEVEK
-691 NKAVLPYAMGSMD
+691 NKAVLPYSMGSMD

-730 DGVSGLYVTEGDKPK
+730 DGVSGLYVTEGEKPK

-805 NRISVDDKIKDVH
+805 NRISVDEKIRDVH

-834 LERLKK
+834 MERLTK
-840 MDIDVVLFTREKDVT
+840 MNIDAVLFKKEKDVT
-855 NEMLSNYLIEWRN
+855 NEMLSKYLIEWRN
-868 TYDYE
+868 AYDYE

-885 TRKSGNPEHSFAF
+885 PRKSGNPEHSFAF

-945 FNGAFIE
+945 FNGAFIA

-971 PHIKSVTQPAEKAK
+971 PHIKSVTQPAENAK

-990 YKWNDTHI
+990 YKWNDTHV
-998 DILLENVENDPVVRE
+998 DILLENLENDPVVRE

-1044 PKIIKMSVDDFLK
+1044 SKIIKMSVNDFLK

-1065 ANKIHDSIQSKLK
+1065 ANKIHDSIQNRLK
-1078 EASLINLMASSNIFG
+1078 EASLISLMASSNIFG
-1093 RGISEKKIEPIMEM
+1093 RGISEKKIEPILEM
-1107 YPNILNEVGL
+1107 YPNILNEVGS
-1117 DIPADELKKKIEMVK
+1117 DATADVLKKKIEMVK

-1158 CGLEYKLGD
+1158 CGLEYKLGGD
-1167 NGDGKGQGNGEGDV
+1167 GDGNGDGNGDV
-1181 KADVDINHPLYG
+1181 KTDVDINHPLYG
-1193 KTVVFTGFRDDNLE
+1193 KTVVFTGFRDVNLE
-1207 KQIKK
+1207 KMIKK

-1240 LHAEKVGVNVMEP
+1240 LQAEKVGVNVMDP
-1253 NEFKVA
+1253 NEFNVA

>member
-1 MKKTMNKTMNKTM
+1 MNKTIKI
-14 KNKKMKTISDSST
+14 KKMKTISDSST
-27 TSSNL
+27 RSNSL
-32 LQQPT
+32 LQNKETKQSKPSKPISINT
-37 ISHSISSS
+37 VSHSISSS

-55 RIKNFNLKKKLKNLF
+55 RGKKFNLKKKLKSLF
-70 KKTPKAKAKQEPK
+70 KKKTTTAKATTTTKTAKATTTVKPTAKPK
-83 QKAKQEPKRELK
+83 VKTAKATTTTKTAKN
-95 KIETQKK
+95 ITQK
-102 GKTETGLKNLTLK
+102 LN
-115 ISKKKPI
+115 KKPI
-122 LVIEDIKDIE
+122 LI
-132 DIEEVVPKSD
+132 IEEEPVIKQETILPKSD
-142 IKLSLKEKIV
+142 IKLSPEESLAIS
-152 IPEVQKINMELKEPS
+152 IPLSPQKINMNLSESKQPPLP
-167 VYGEK
+167 
-172 KASVSLAHRYNEEFI
+172 HRYNEEFI
-187 DMLEKLYTIMMSQGE
+187 DILEQLYSIMMSQGE
-202 IHKARAYKKAEETV
+202 VHRARAYKKAEETI
-216 VNYLEDITDIKQMQ
+216 VNYLDDITNIEVLK

-248 TGTLKILER
+248 TGSLKVLER

-281 EKGITTIQQLKD
+281 EKGVTTIQQLKE

-303 IIGLKYYEDIL
+303 IIGLKYYEDIQ
-314 KRIPRSEIDEYSG
+314 KRIPRSEIDKYAG
-327 YFNNAF
+327 YFKNAF
-333 NYAVGSVGTGDG
+333 DFAVDSVGVGVGVVDG
-345 AKFEIVG
+345 PKFEIVG
-352 SYRRGAQASGDID
+352 SYRRGAQTSGDID

-372 SEVFDKFIDKL
+372 SGIFDKFIDKL
-383 LEENVITEIL
+383 LEEKIIVEIL

-399 SLVITQLPSKEFRR
+399 SLVITQLPGMEFRR

-443 VALQKGFTMNEH
+443 VAVQKGYTMNEH
-455 GMYKFENKKKGALV
+455 GMYKLEDKKKGGLV
-469 DHDFKNEKDIF
+469 DYDFKDEKDIF

-488 SPVER
+488 APMER

-508 EADVL
+508 VSDIL
-513 MDANNKKIVDG
+513 MHNSNKKIENNTGIDLDVDNVG
-524 VGEGVS
+524 IFEMKKTQKQTKPKKITIEGDVTLAEKKHVPKKKTQKNQLKNVVVGEGV
-530 MGMGMGAF
+530 G
-538 EMKKPALKK
+538 
-547 TSVSRGKTL
+547 VGKTV
-556 KKQEVNPQVNIIVE
+556 KN
-570 KTIEVEP
+570 
-577 VVVTEKKSRPKP
+577 
-589 KTLKKK
+589 
-595 PKILVDEMGKG
+595 D
-606 FGEVNKGFVMDVV
+606 FVIDVV
-619 EKFKNNGISVVE
+619 DKFKKNGISVLE
-631 SLSEKELQDVLDY
+631 PLSEKELQTVLDY
-644 TNNAYR
+644 ANNAYR

-656 TDSEYDIIHDY
+656 TDNEYDIIHGY
-667 METKYPNNPILN
+667 MEMKYPNNSILF
-679 DIGAPIAVEVEK
+679 DIGAPILVEK

-704 KRKPDTNELEKWKQI
+704 KRKPDTNELDKWKQK
-719 YKGPYILSCKL
+719 YHGDGYVLSCKL
-730 DGVSGLYVTEGDKPK
+730 DGVSGLYVTEGEKPK

-787 LKYKGKFANA
+787 LKYKEKFANA

-805 NRISVDDKIKDVH
+805 NRVSVDEKIKDIH

-834 LERLKK
+834 MEHLAK
-840 MDIDVVLFTREKDVT
+840 MDIDVVSFKKVKDVT
-855 NEMLSNYLIEWRN
+855 NEILSNYLIEWRN

-885 TRKSGNPEHSFAF
+885 PRKSGNPEHSFAF

-952 QNKIGIGAVIE
+952 QNKIGIGAVVE

-990 YKWNDTHI
+990 YKWNDTHV
-998 DILLENVENDPVVRE
+998 DILLENIENDPVVRE

-1029 SGNVDRIISAGYDSV
+1029 SGNVERIISAGNDSV
-1044 PKIIKMSVDDFLK
+1044 PKIIKMSVDDFMK

-1065 ANKIHDSIQSKLK
+1065 ANKIHDSIQDKLK
-1078 EASLINLMASSNIFG
+1078 EATLSSLMASSNIFG

-1107 YPNILNEVGL
+1107 YPNILNEVGS
-1117 DIPADELKKKIEMVK
+1117 DTSNDDFNKKIEMVK

-1147 KIALFI
+1147 KIVLFVD
-1153 GFLKE
+1153 FLKE
-1158 CGLEYKLGD
+1158 CGLEYKLVGD
-1167 NGDGKGQGNGEGDV
+1167 VNLNVEGDGDGNVDV
-1181 KADVDINHPLYG
+1181 NHPLYG
-1193 KTVVFTGFRDDNLE
+1193 KTVVFTGFRDVNLE
-1207 KQIKK
+1207 KMVKK

-1240 LHAEKVGVNVMEP
+1240 LQAEKVGVNIMEP
-1253 NEFKVA
+1253 NEFKEA
-1259 FNLTN
+1259 YM

>member
-1 MKKTMNKTMNKTM
+1 MNKTI

-27 TSSNL
+27 TSSPH
-32 LQQPT
+32 LQNKQPLSIHT
-37 ISHSISSS
+37 VSHSVSSS

-55 RIKNFNLKKKLKNLF
+55 RVKNFNLKKKLKNLF
-70 KKTPKAKAKQEPK
+70 KKTPKAKASV
-83 QKAKQEPKRELK
+83 KASVNTKSKNT
-95 KIETQKK
+95 TQKK
-102 GKTETGLKNLTLK
+102 NKLVIEGENKGENKQGTKTKK
-115 ISKKKPI
+115 ISKKPI
-122 LVIEDIKDIE
+122 LIIEDIEDIE
-132 DIEEVVPKSD
+132 DIEEEKVVPKSN
-142 IKLSLKEKIV
+142 IKLSQEELP
-152 IPEVQKINMELKEPS
+152 IPIPMQKINMKLTDQIPN
-167 VYGEK
+167 GEK
-172 KASVSLAHRYNEEFI
+172 NAGVSLPHRYNEEFI
-187 DMLEKLYTIMMSQGE
+187 DILEQLYTIMMSQGE
-202 IHKARAYKKAEETV
+202 VHRARAYKKAEETV

-248 TGTLKILER
+248 TGTLKVLER

-281 EKGITTIQQLKD
+281 EKGVTTIQQLKE

-303 IIGLKYYEDIL
+303 IIGLKYYEDIQ
-314 KRIPRSEIDEYSG
+314 KRIPRNEIDKYSV
-327 YFNNAF
+327 YFKRAF
-333 NYAVGSVGTGDG
+333 EFAVGGVGVGEGDG

-352 SYRRGAQASGDID
+352 SYRRGAQSSGDID

-372 SEVFDKFIDKL
+372 SGVFDKFIDNL
-383 LEENVITEIL
+383 LSENVIVEIL

-399 SLVITQLPSKEFRR
+399 SLVITQLPGMEFRR

-443 VALQKGFTMNEH
+443 VAVQKGYTMNEH
-455 GMYKFENKKKGALV
+455 GMYKFQDKKKGELV
-469 DHDFKNEKDIF
+469 DHDFKDEKDIF

-493 IDGRSVVGFDVGIGS
+493 IDGRSVVGFDIGIGS
-508 EADVL
+508 VSDIL
-513 MDANNKKIVDG
+513 THNTNKKIEDNVGIDLGIDVG
-524 VGEGVS
+524 VVPV
-530 MGMGMGAF
+530 F
-538 EMKKPALKK
+538 EMKKKQTQTKPKKITIEDEVAVAEKKLVPKKK
-547 TSVSRGKTL
+547 TQKKQSKTL
-556 KKQEVNPQVNIIVE
+556 VNE
-570 KTIEVEP
+570 
-577 VVVTEKKSRPKP
+577 
-589 KTLKKK
+589 
-595 PKILVDEMGKG
+595 D
-606 FGEVNKGFVMDVV
+606 FVIDIV
-619 EKFKNNGISVVE
+619 EKFKKNGISVVE

-656 TDSEYDIIHDY
+656 TDNEYDIIHDY
-667 METKYPNNPILN
+667 MEAKYPNNPILN
-679 DIGAPIAVEVEK
+679 DIGAPIAIEVEK
-691 NKAVLPYAMGSMD
+691 NKAVLPYSMGSMD
-704 KRKPDTNELEKWKQI
+704 KRKPDTNELENWKQK
-719 YKGPYILSCKL
+719 YKGPYVLSCKL
-730 DGVSGLYVTEGDKPK
+730 DGVSGLYVTEGEKPK

-805 NRISVDDKIKDVH
+805 NRISVDEKIKDVH

-834 LERLKK
+834 MERLTK
-840 MDIDVVLFTREKDVT
+840 MDIDVVLFKKETDVT

-873 IDGVIVTDDKIY
+873 VDGVIVTDDKIY
-885 TRKSGNPEHSFAF
+885 PRKSGNPEHSFAF

-971 PHIKSVTQPAEKAK
+971 PHIKSVTQPAENAK

-998 DILLENVENDPVVRE
+998 DIVLENLENDPVVRE

-1065 ANKIHDSIQSKLK
+1065 ANKIHDSIQTKLK
-1078 EASLINLMASSNIFG
+1078 EASLISLMASSNIFG
-1093 RGISEKKIEPIMEM
+1093 RGISEKKIEPILEM
-1107 YPNILNEVGL
+1107 YPNILNEVGSDTTNDDL
-1117 DIPADELKKKIEMVK
+1117 NKKIEMVK

-1147 KIALFI
+1147 KIGTFI

-1158 CGLEYKLGD
+1158 CELEYKLGD
-1167 NGDGKGQGNGEGDV
+1167 EGDGKG
-1181 KADVDINHPLYG
+1181 DVDINHPLYG

-1207 KQIKK
+1207 KMIKK
-1212 LGGKIGSS
+1212 FGGKIGSS

-1240 LHAEKVGVNVMEP
+1240 LQAEKSGVNVMEP
-1253 NEFKVA
+1253 NEFKMVYM
-1259 FNLTN
+1259 